1 MGDGAMKCLRDPLL
15 HFLLLGAAMFVIY
28 GLVSQERGGK
38 PGHIIITQ
46 GTIEHLA
53 ATFARVGQRPP
64 TDQELAGLI
73 QEYVREEVLYR
84 EALALGLDRD
94 DTLIRRRL
102 RQKMEFVS
110 EDVAAQAEPSDDD
123 LRAYLQAHPEAF
135 AVEPRVT
142 FRQVYLDP
150 RRRGAHL
157 ARDLDRL
164 LVELRHIRHTA
175 DPAELGD
182 AFLLPHRFERVS
194 ATEVGTIFGDTF
206 AAGLSTLTPG
216 QWQGPVP
223 SGYGVHLVYVSER
236 IEGRIPELAEVREAV
251 RREWANSRRLAANQQ
266 FYEGLL
272 KRYTVTIEAP
282 QPKAAEAER
291 PPGMGRR

>member
-1 MGDGAMKCLRDPLL
+1 MKYLREPLL
-15 HFLLLGAAMFVIY
+15 HFVLLGAAMFVIY
-28 GLVSQERGGK
+28 GLVSQERVGK

-46 GTIEHLA
+46 GKIDNLA
-53 ATFARVGQRPP
+53 ATFARVWHRPP
-64 TDQELAGLI
+64 ADQELEGLI
-73 QEYVREEVLYR
+73 RDYVREEVLYR

-94 DTLIRRRL
+94 DTVIRRRL

-110 EDVAAQAEPSDDD
+110 EDFAAQAEPSDDD

-135 AVEPRVT
+135 AAEPRVT

-150 RRRGAHL
+150 LRRGAHL
-157 ARDLDRL
+157 ARDTDRL
-164 LVELRHIRHTA
+164 LAELRHISNTA

-194 ATEVGTIFGDTF
+194 TAEVRTIFGETF

-216 QWQGPVP
+216 QWQGPIP
-223 SGYGVHLVYVSER
+223 SGYGVHLVHVSER
-236 IEGRIPELAEVREAV
+236 TAGRIPELAEVREAV
-251 RREWANSRRLAANQQ
+251 RREWANARRLEANKR

-272 KRYTVTIEAP
+272 ERYTVTIEPP
-282 QPKAAEAER
+282 QPKAAETGR
-291 PPGMGRR
+291 PTGMGRL